1 MTAAQR
7 PTDYDVV
14 VVGSGLG
21 GLSAGALL
29 AHSGARTLVVE
40 QAEEPG
46 GYARAFSRG
55 NYRFDAA
62 VHVTLEAA
70 PGRLTAN
77 LLDHLGVGDLCRF
90 VAIGDPY
97 TVAMPD
103 LLLRL
108 PNGLDPYIEAHA
120 KLFPHEA
127 DALRRYFEMRMQL
140 FIQMARMP
148 QQIGVTELAE
158 AMRVAPLV
166 FRFRS
171 ATVQEVLDQYFTDDR
186 LKALLGVAWPY
197 VGSPPSRLSFLLYS
211 QVMELLVTDARY
223 ALGSFQTLVDALVA
237 GLERSGG
244 QLVTGRAVERITVD
258 DGAVTGVVLDDG
270 SEVSTRV
277 VVSNADALHTFRDLV
292 GEDLLPRRFRK
303 RLERATPSHSAVV
316 LYTAYEGEA
325 EDIGLPHETFVYRH
339 WDHDQTEAD
348 ILAGRPGG
356 VWISVP
362 TGLDPSLAPPGVQL
376 VTISALA
383 PYEVAGGWQER
394 LPSYTEE
401 LLELVGN
408 GVPALAG
415 TLEVVDVAT
424 PETLQRRTRNF
435 AGAIYGWDNTPNQV
449 ASKRLGHRTPI
460 DGLLLSGHWSAEGSS
475 SFRALLS
482 GIETARMVAE
492 DIGARPV
499 PELRGAN
506 ITALH

>member
-1 MTAAQR
+1 MSAASHA
-7 PTDYDVV
+7 DYDVV

-29 AHSGARTLVVE
+29 AHAGARTLVVE
-40 QAEEPG
+40 QADRPG
-46 GYARAFSRG
+46 GYGASFTRG
-55 NYRFDAA
+55 DYRFDAA

-77 LLDHLGVGDLCRF
+77 LLDYLGVGERCTM

-97 TVAMPD
+97 AVAMPD
-103 LLLRL
+103 LQLQL
-108 PNGLDPYIEAHA
+108 PNGLDAYVEAHA
-120 KLFPHEA
+120 RLFPREA
-127 DALRRYFEMRMQL
+127 DALRRYFEMRTQL

-148 QQIGVTELAE
+148 QQVGVAELGE

-166 FRFRS
+166 FRHRS

-186 LKALLGVAWPY
+186 LKALLSVAWPY

-223 ALGSFQTLVDALVA
+223 ALGSFETLVEALVEA
-237 GLERSGG
+237 LESSGG
-244 QLVTGRAVERITVD
+244 RLVVAQAVTRIKVA
-258 DGAVTGVVLDDG
+258 DGAVTGVVLADG
-270 SEVSTRV
+270 SEVSARV
-277 VVSNADALHTFRDLV
+277 VVSNADALHTFKDLL
-292 GEDLLPRRFRK
+292 GEDLLPRRYRK
-303 RLERATPSHSAVV
+303 RLERAKPSHSAVV
-316 LYTAYEGEA
+316 LYTAFRGDA
-325 EDIGLPHETFVYRH
+325 ADIGLPHETFVYRH

-348 ILAGRPGG
+348 IVAGRPGG

-362 TGLDPSLAPPGVQL
+362 TGLDSTLAPPGVQL

-383 PYEVAGGWQER
+383 PYEVTGGWSER
-394 LPSYTEE
+394 LPAYPEE
-401 LLELVGN
+401 LLELVGA

-415 TLEVVDVAT
+415 TLEVVATAT
-424 PETLQRRTRNF
+424 PETLERRTRNS

-460 DGLLLSGHWSAEGSS
+460 DGLLLSGHWAAEGSS
-475 SFRALLS
+475 SFRVLLS
-482 GIETARMVAE
+482 GIETARMVA
-492 DIGARPV
+492 DDLGTQPI